1 MSEPVKINLIDE
13 PKKRI
18 RESIDL
24 GGVQEL
30 AESIREVGLIN
41 AINIKKVK
49 KRFEII
55 AGHRR
60 YLACKMLGL
69 KQIEANIEKKTE
81 EEGEEIKIAENI
93 IREDLNPIDIANAL
107 LYMENKLKMTAEKI
121 AKKQG
126 KTKNWVEKKIALLKL
141 PVDCINSI
149 KDKLISEKVGIELGK
164 IDEAIERKRLLSYAI
179 AHGATWKVVNE
190 WVINY
195 KMNRGVEEQIINKEL
210 GQAETQGQ
218 TTVKVKCMLCGKEGD
233 ITEMRYEPC
242 HSECYV
248 DLMHEIQKRGK

>member
-30 AESIREVGLIN
+30 AGSIREVGLIN
-41 AINIKKVK
+41 AITIKRVK
-49 KRFEII
+49 NRFEII

-69 KQIEANIEKKTE
+69 KEIDANIEKKTE
-81 EEGEEIKIAENI
+81 VESEEIKIAENI
-93 IREDLNPIDIANAL
+93 IREDLNPIDIANKL
-107 LYMENKLKMTAEKI
+107 LYMENKLKVPAEKI
-121 AKKQG
+121 AKRQG
-126 KTKNWVEKKIALLKL
+126 KTKNWVERKIMLLKL
-141 PVDCINSI
+141 PVDCIDSI
-149 KDKLISEKVGIELGK
+149 KERMISEKVGIELGK
-164 IDEAIERKRLLSYAI
+164 IEDTIERKRLLSYAI
-179 AHGATWKVVNE
+179 AHGATWKVVND

-195 KMNRGVEEQIINKEL
+195 KTNRGIEERIINKEL
-210 GQAETQGQ
+210 SHAETQGQ
-218 TTVKVKCMLCGKEGD
+218 TVVKVKCMLCGKEGD

-248 DLMHEIQKRGK
+248 ELMYEIQKRGK